1 MISEVG
7 VVSKMLFDLLGLFGY
22 KYVSNREKASSYVA
36 EVLRYVKIIV
46 EQEAFP
52 SNQVDYAHEMV
63 KKLYDGVS
71 DSVGQLVANDDVA
84 KIRQALS
91 AARIYYWV
99 RHYSGKPGEEI
110 LEIINE
116 RLRHI
121 KRGETRHNSNEYII
135 MQLKEVDPKSPRL
148 AEHKIELIKDNCL
161 ADIAELEELVLNVVV
176 AKVRKW

>member
-1 MISEVG
+1 
-7 VVSKMLFDLLGLFGY
+7 
-22 KYVSNREKASSYVA
+22 
-36 EVLRYVKIIV
+36 
-46 EQEAFP
+46 
-52 SNQVDYAHEMV
+52 MV

-71 DSVGQLVANDDVA
+71 GSVGHILASDDVA

-99 RHYSGKPGEEI
+99 RHYDGRPGEEL
-110 LEIINE
+110 LEIIAE

-135 MQLKEVDPKSPRL
+135 NQLKDVDPRSPRL
-148 AEHKIELIKDNCL
+148 AEHKIELIKANCL
-161 ADIAELEELVLNVVV
+161 ADIAELEELVLSVVI

>member
-1 MISEVG
+1 MISDVG
-7 VVSKMLFDLLGLFGY
+7 VLSRMLLGLLRLLGFT
-22 KYVSNREKASSYVA
+22 YVSNKEKASLYVS

-46 EQEAFP
+46 EQEEFP
-52 SNQVDYAHEMV
+52 NDQVDYAHEMV
-63 KKLYDGVS
+63 KKLYDGLS
-71 DSVGQLVANDDVA
+71 KSVGQLVANDDVA

-99 RHYSGKPGEEI
+99 RHYGGKPGEEI

-121 KRGETRHNSNEYII
+121 KRGETRHNSNEYVI
-135 MQLKEVDPKSPRL
+135 MQLKEVDPLSPRL